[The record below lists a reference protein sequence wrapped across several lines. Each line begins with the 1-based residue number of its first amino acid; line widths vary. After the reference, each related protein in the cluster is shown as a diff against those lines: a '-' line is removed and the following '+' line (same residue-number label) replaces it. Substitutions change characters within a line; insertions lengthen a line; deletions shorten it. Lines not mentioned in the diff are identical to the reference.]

1 MKSVILA
8 TSLMAVLASS
18 SPLEKRY
25 YVTETDLYTVTVT
38 ETGWGAKATGG
49 WGGWGNWG
57 QWSTPADPATS
68 TATATSDAWVAYSYS
83 TPAAAAASTPAA
95 TTTAPAAWSSA
106 PAAWS
111 SAPAASSG
119 GSVSSYAQAI
129 LDQHNNHRSNHSANP
144 LVWDNDLANT
154 AQTIG
159 QSCVY
164 AHDTSTNGGGYGQNI
179 GAGASPDGVPA
190 LITDEM
196 YNNEIGFF
204 PLPYGQAQPDMS
216 NFDSWGHFSQ
226 IVWQSTTSVGCATVD
241 CSASGLANTGA
252 GVAPWFTVCN
262 YKPAGNF
269 AGEYGSNIAQ
279 PNGDP
284 TVTI

>member
-18 SPLEKRY
+18 NPLDKRY
-25 YVTETDLYTVTVT
+25 YVTETDIYTVTVT

-57 QWSTPADPATS
+57 QWSTSADPT
-68 TATATSDAWVAYSYS
+68 TPTATSDAWVASSYS
-83 TPAAAAASTPAA
+83 TPAAA
-95 TTTAPAAWSSA
+95 TTTAAAAWSSA
-106 PAAWS
+106 PAA
-111 SAPAASSG
+111 PSG

-164 AHDTSTNGGGYGQNI
+164 AHDT
-179 GAGASPDGVPA
+179 
-190 LITDEM
+190 
-196 YNNEIGFF
+196 
-204 PLPYGQAQPDMS
+204 
-216 NFDSWGHFSQ
+216 
-226 IVWQSTTSVGCATVD
+226 
-241 CSASGLANTGA
+241 
-252 GVAPWFTVCN
+252 
-262 YKPAGNF
+262 
-269 AGEYGSNIAQ
+269 
-279 PNGDP
+279 
-284 TVTI
+284 